1 MNQRGL
7 TMIEL
12 MIALVIGAVLLIGA
26 VSVYS
31 SSRATYRLNES
42 MARLQE
48 NARFA
53 LTHMEPD
60 LRLANYWGLTNR
72 ADIIE
77 RRRGQADQLAAIA
90 TDCADRWYINVDSP
104 VEGANGTN
112 APFAGGIDAGNYQ
125 AGSDVLVVRHA
136 SADPVTVLDTNRV
149 HLQSDRTRGAL
160 FLGDLIPAGFAPP
173 PASVTHTMI
182 ANAYYVAPTSPTL
195 GNVPSLRRR
204 TLVRGPA
211 IRDEE
216 VIPGVEDLQVQFGID
231 LDAEGTPGRGA
242 VDRYVN
248 ADNPL
253 LDPAAPGFDP
263 DTRIVAVRL
272 WLRLRTETVEQG
284 HTDTSGYQYAD
295 QIIAPPNDGYRRIVV
310 SKTIQLRNLRG

>member
-1 MNQRGL
+1 MKQRGM

-12 MIALVIGAVLLIGA
+12 MIALVIGAVLLVGA

-31 SSRATYRLNES
+31 NSRATYRLNES

-53 LTHMEPD
+53 LDHLEPD

-72 ADIIE
+72 AEIIE
-77 RRRGQADQLAAIA
+77 RRRGQPDQLGALAG
-90 TDCADRWYINVDSP
+90 DCSDRWYIDLNNP

-112 APFAGGIDAGNYQ
+112 APYSGCIGAGNYQ
-125 AGSDVLVVRHA
+125 PGSDILVVRHA
-136 SADPVTVLDTNRV
+136 SAEPTNVLEANRL

-160 FLGDLIPAGFAPP
+160 FVGELIPPGFAPP
-173 PASVTHTMI
+173 PASLSYRLVT
-182 ANAYYVAPTSPTL
+182 NAYYIAPTSPTL
-195 GNVPSLRRR
+195 GNTPSLRRR
-204 TLVRGPA
+204 TLGSGPA

-216 VIPGVEDLQVQFGID
+216 VIPGVEDLQIQFGID
-231 LDAEGTPGRGA
+231 LDAQGTPGSGA

-253 LDPAAPGFDP
+253 LDPTSPGFDP

-272 WLRLRTETVEQG
+272 WLRLRTETIEQG
-284 HTDTSGYQYAD
+284 HTDTSGYRYAD
-295 QIIAPPNDGYRRIVV
+295 QDIAAPNDGFRRIVI